1 MRWLYIR
8 FLESKAIRFLISGS
22 LNTITTYAIYLLL
35 LNRFSYQQ
43 SYTAAFVAGILMS
56 YFANRVFV
64 FKAHQGIKTV
74 LLFPLVYL
82 LQYFIGLVVLWV
94 WIDFF
99 ELNPRFGPLITILV
113 SLPVTYM
120 VSKAFFIG
128 KRQ

>member
-1 MRWLYIR
+1 MRWLYFRFSENRAVR
-8 FLESKAIRFLISGS
+8 FLFSGG

-43 SYTAAFVAGILMS
+43 SYTVAFIAGILMS
-56 YFANRVFV
+56 YFANRFFV

-82 LQYFIGLVVLWV
+82 LQYLIGLIVLWL

-99 ELNPRFGPLITILV
+99 DLSPQFGPLITILV
-113 SLPVTYM
+113 SLPVTYV
-120 VSKAFFIG
+120 VSKVFFLG
-128 KRQ
+128 KRP